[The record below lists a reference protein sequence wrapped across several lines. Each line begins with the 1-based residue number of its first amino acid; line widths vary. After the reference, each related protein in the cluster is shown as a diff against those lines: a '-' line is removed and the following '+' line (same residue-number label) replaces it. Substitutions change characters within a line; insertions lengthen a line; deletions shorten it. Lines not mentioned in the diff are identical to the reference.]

1 MSDSPKQS
9 TGSAAIRSP
18 GPLESPILSF
28 DLNAE
33 IARLRSENAWQGG
46 RNSKTLVK
54 HPDFRVVLTVL
65 KSNARI
71 HEHKAAGRIS
81 VQAFAGHIRMQVQEK
96 AIDLPAG
103 NMLAL
108 ERALPH
114 DVEPLEDSAFLL
126 NIAWPED
133 AIKV

>member
-1 MSDSPKQS
+1 
-9 TGSAAIRSP
+9 
-18 GPLESPILSF
+18 
-28 DLNAE
+28 
-33 IARLRSENAWQGG
+33 
-46 RNSKTLVK
+46 
-54 HPDFRVVLTVL
+54 
-65 KSNARI
+65 
-71 HEHKAAGRIS
+71 
-81 VQAFAGHIRMQVQEK
+81 MQVQEK

-126 NIAWPED
+126 NIAWPKD